1 MQMKL
6 NGESQVAYIHSG
18 MDEVEKE
25 IISNGFH
32 KVALYI

>member
-18 MDEVEKE
+18 MDEVERNNIKRLPQSRF
-25 IISNGFH
+25 I
-32 KVALYI
+32 YI